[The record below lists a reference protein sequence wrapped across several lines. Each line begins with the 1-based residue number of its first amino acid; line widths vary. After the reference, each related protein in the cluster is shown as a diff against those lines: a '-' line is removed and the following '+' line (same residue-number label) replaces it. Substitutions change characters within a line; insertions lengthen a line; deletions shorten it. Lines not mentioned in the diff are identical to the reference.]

1 MQIIKTVQDS
11 NKGIYAVIVND
22 DGEEYPMLTKALH
35 SQVSLEALAE
45 DDWYLYDRDIDFRC
59 HGTTLNDLPVHE
71 QPITVTQS
79 MYNAVDLALSGD
91 ELTPYIKV
99 APATLIEFP
108 KGNYTINTRQ
118 ELIEYLENY
127 NSDNQYDVLPLN
139 YFVAPSALF
148 TMNEFLDKSNIKYFD
163 IINKRRNITISQFVF
178 LRNWLSKQG
187 FSINSPLDITKAY
200 FSWGICGIRPEVTN
214 ISNIAGDKY
223 LRTIPVVSTSSG
235 IIYPYYIDDTSN
247 WMLDKNVKY
256 LKNPSLTQVLTAS
269 KNFVGDAICWSIPA
283 GRIQFTADQITITGS
298 DLEQRRLPTLSVR
311 YNTQKLYNLTSDKWM
326 QTEEELEKGL
336 KNIICCQEITNKLI
350 YPTSE
355 CSFSI
360 LNKVG
365 LSPAAAV
372 AYILSKEEFKDTVNQ
387 EFGYGDE
394 NVSSVTKYNDL
405 LDYANDFLYNKYF
418 ESTDYD
424 TIANKETT
432 KDELNELIQR
442 VIDGDLNIDN
452 ISVGKEL
459 DMRKGSQDVY
469 NVFNALVYCLN
480 MDPLHVYQ
488 SWKDIIDANPKQ
500 KEYNLTI
507 QSDMLP
513 TELVCTLE
521 LQDNALRKSKEDVL
535 YYTTL
540 QAQDGLCALFVTDV
554 VTTPSAEGLK
564 PIPIGL
570 RGYQLN
576 TYSKD
581 VHSIINLY
589 SNLWKDYATAHNYP
603 TEISYNVAI
612 NIVMA
617 TLLNLPS
624 FKLGNMPELAITM
637 NIENKFAIEDGRV
650 YVPSSILKLRE
661 KLKPFMESL
670 VNLTG
675 HNCNPGKNIQF
686 IYYVVNG
693 RMSPDCFY
701 PYKGTK
707 VSTHDVIT
715 VLNRAQEAG
724 IAKTQDAIYKAYY
737 AGGESSIR
745 AVNADNLPTWGD
757 LGDYAYILSQVN
769 RYCNEHKLTLSG
781 IPTPQDVIYC
791 LGEDYVGCLVKPLPL
806 HEVSEAIQRVVDTQR
821 PNQATNTFTKLKSD
835 PTYKVFEAPKKLTAI
850 EEATPYG
857 FSYHTNFTIED
868 IDCITLIQSSL
879 IPQGRE
885 MLISDG
891 TIDHFLID
899 GQQISYTEIERL
911 YNEQK
916 YTISKITPRKYLC
929 LCNLML
935 MEVRL

>member
-1 MQIIKTVQDS
+1 MQIVKTVQDN

-35 SQVSLEALAE
+35 SQVALEALAE

-59 HGTTLNDLPVHE
+59 HGTTLNDLPVHTL
-71 QPITVTQS
+71 PITITQS
-79 MYNAVDLALSGD
+79 MYNAVDSALTGD
-91 ELTPYIKV
+91 ELVPYIKI

-118 ELIEYLENY
+118 ELIDYLENY
-127 NSDNQYDVLPLN
+127 NSDDQYDVLPLN
-139 YFVAPSALF
+139 YFTAPSALF
-148 TMNEFLDKSNIKYFD
+148 TFNEFLDSNNLRYFD

-178 LRNWLSKQG
+178 LRKWLSEQG
-187 FSINSPLDITKAY
+187 FTINNPMDITKAY

-214 ISNIAGDKY
+214 ISNTAGDKY
-223 LRTIPVVSTSSG
+223 LRTIPIVSTSTG
-235 IIYPYYIDDTSN
+235 VIYPYYVDDTSN
-247 WMLDKNVKY
+247 WQIDKNLKY
-256 LKNPSLTQVLTAS
+256 LKNPGVTQVLTAS
-269 KNFVGDAICWSIPA
+269 KTFVSDAVCWTIPT
-283 GRIQFTADQITITGS
+283 GRIQITTDQITITGT
-298 DLEQRRLPTLSVR
+298 DFEQRRLTTLAVR

-326 QTEEELEKGL
+326 QSEEELEKSL
-336 KNIICCQEITNKLI
+336 KNVICCQEITSKLI
-350 YPTSE
+350 YPTTES
-355 CSFSI
+355 SYSI
-360 LNKVG
+360 LTKVG
-365 LSPAAAV
+365 LSPATAI
-372 AYILSKEEFKDTVNQ
+372 AYILSKEEFNDVVHQ
-387 EFGYGDE
+387 EFGYSE
-394 NVSSVTKYNDL
+394 ESVSSVTKYNDL
-405 LDYANDFLYNKYF
+405 AGYASDYLYNKYF

-424 TIANKETT
+424 TVSNKETN

-469 NVFNALVYCLN
+469 NVFNALVYCLD

-488 SWKDIIDANPKQ
+488 AWKDIIDASPKQ
-500 KEYNLTI
+500 KEYTLTF
-507 QSDMLP
+507 QSDKLP
-513 TELVCTLE
+513 TELMCVLE

-564 PIPIGL
+564 PIPIAL

-576 TYSKD
+576 TYNKNVRSF
-581 VHSIINLY
+581 ITIY
-589 SNLWKDYATAHNYP
+589 SNLWNEYATANNYP

-612 NIVMA
+612 NIIVA
-617 TLLNLPS
+617 SLLNLPS
-624 FKLGNMPELAITM
+624 FKLGNMPELSIVM
-637 NIENKFAIEDGRV
+637 NVENRFEISDGKV
-650 YVPSSILKLRE
+650 YVPSSVLKLRD

-670 VNLTG
+670 VNLTNN
-675 HNCNPGKNIQF
+675 NCNPGKNIQF

-693 RMSPDCFY
+693 RMSPNCFY
-701 PYKGTK
+701 PYKGTH
-707 VSTHDVIT
+707 VTTHDVIT

-745 AVNADNLPTWGD
+745 AVHAENLPTWGD

-769 RYCNEHKLTLSG
+769 RYCNEHKILLGG

-791 LGEDYVGCLVKPLPL
+791 LGEEYVGCLIKPLPL
-806 HEVSEAIQRVVDTQR
+806 SEIAEHIKRIVDSQNPKQSTES
-821 PNQATNTFTKLKSD
+821 FTKLKSD
-835 PTYKVFEAPKKLTAI
+835 PTYKQFEAPKKVAAI
-850 EEATPYG
+850 ETSNPYG
-857 FSYHTNFTIED
+857 LTYHTNFSVED
-868 IDCITLIQSSL
+868 IDCVNLLQTSL
-879 IPQGRE
+879 IPQGRK
-885 MLISDG
+885 MLFNDG

-899 GQQISYTEIERL
+899 GQQVSYTEVERL
-911 YNEQK
+911 YQEQK
-916 YTISKITPRKYLC
+916 YAISKITPRKYLC
-929 LCNLML
+929 MCNYML